1 MSGLPPVGDAGAMLD
16 RIAQA
21 RSVPLRAGIE
31 ISDRCNE
38 VCVHCYQEQ
47 GRKGEMTTAELCQ
60 VIDQLADM
68 GVLLLTL
75 SGGECTLR
83 KDFLEIVA
91 HARARGFALRIFT
104 NGLTMTRELAAALAR
119 HAVQMVEISLYSTR
133 PEMHDFVTGV
143 RGSFVRTVQGVRN
156 LVELGVPVTV
166 KTPLMNLNEA
176 EIEPY
181 VALATG
187 LGAHYAFS
195 ADEIM
200 PREGGERA
208 PESFVLSD
216 RGYRGATKQLAKLE
230 RLRVADSGPA
240 PEPQEPWSIEA
251 SPCGAG
257 QGLHVEPN
265 GVLRPCTMLELDIG
279 DALAEGVAAAH
290 AANDAVVA
298 LRALRWADLHGC
310 RECDLQTHCKR
321 CYAAA
326 LASTGDALGPYESAC
341 RFARL
346 TYESN
351 TGRAPVIVHGADRDR
366 AVGPYREQ
374 RPGVFEPFDHIITP
388 EDEARAARLGWARR
402 PTGSVSPPVV
412 AARPGELIQIRRP
425 GRKTSKLERIPV
437 GADAMN
443 EKSQSSTVEVARETR
458 QMTETERRI
467 GAS

>member
-1 MSGLPPVGDAGAMLD
+1 MSGLPAVGDANAMLG
-16 RIAQA
+16 RISQA
-21 RSVPLRAGIE
+21 RNLPLRAGIE

-47 GRKGEMTTAELCQ
+47 GLKGEMTTVEVCQ
-60 VIDQLADM
+60 VIDQLAEM

-104 NGLTMTRELAAALAR
+104 NGLTMTRALAAALAR

-133 PEMHDFVTGV
+133 PELHDFVTGV
-143 RGSFVRTVQGVRN
+143 PGSFERTVQGVRN
-156 LVELGVPVTV
+156 LVEVRVPVTI

-176 EIEPY
+176 EVEPY
-181 VALATG
+181 VAFAES
-187 LGAHYAFS
+187 LGAKYAFS

-200 PREGGERA
+200 PREGGDRA
-208 PESFVLSD
+208 PETFVLSD
-216 RGYRGATKQLAKLE
+216 TGYRGARQQLAE
-230 RLRVADSGPA
+230 RARVADSVPA
-240 PEPQEPWSIEA
+240 AEREPRSIDA

-257 QGLHVEPN
+257 KTLHVEPN

-279 DALAEGVAAAH
+279 DALREGIAEAH
-290 AANDAVVA
+290 AANEAVVA

-310 RECDLQTHCKR
+310 RDCELRTHCSR

-326 LASTGDALGPYESAC
+326 LTSTGDALGPYASAC

-346 TYESN
+346 RYETH
-351 TGRAPVIVHGADRDR
+351 TGAALRIVHAEDRDA
-366 AVGPYREQ
+366 AVGPYRELEH
-374 RPGVFEPFDHIITP
+374 GVFEAFADVVTSDDDALA
-388 EDEARAARLGWARR
+388 ERLRWARR
-402 PTGSVSPPVV
+402 PAGSVSPAAV

-425 GRKTSKLERIPV
+425 GRKAPKLERIPV
-437 GADAMN
+437 GTS
-443 EKSQSSTVEVARETR
+443 ESSTANVAREF
-458 QMTETERRI
+458 TETERRS